1 MTAFRFVERNA
12 KMYEYEFRI
21 YDEYDFQ
28 TEQDPTLEYGDYD
41 DFCYRSRDNNG
52 MEILILKTQKPV
64 ETYYALL
71 KEYEGFTFGIW
82 HIGLNKI
89 LAGGVLDGNEDFEN
103 ILRAE
108 APKIKKWRKER
119 TKKLKN

>member
-1 MTAFRFVERNA
+1 
-12 KMYEYEFRI
+12 MYEYEFRI

-28 TEQDPTLEYGDYD
+28 TEQDPSLEHGNYD
-41 DFCYRSRDNNG
+41 DFCYRSRDNKG

-103 ILRAE
+103 IL
-108 APKIKKWRKER
+108 
-119 TKKLKN
+119 KNEEKNILMS